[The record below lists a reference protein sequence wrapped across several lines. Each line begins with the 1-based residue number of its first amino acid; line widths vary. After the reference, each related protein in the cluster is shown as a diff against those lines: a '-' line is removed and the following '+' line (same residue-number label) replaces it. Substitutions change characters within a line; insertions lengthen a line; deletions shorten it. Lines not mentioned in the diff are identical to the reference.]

1 MPAEPLLKP
10 HLIQIPPSK
19 QTLEKIIRLALREDL
34 GGGDLTSQAI
44 IPEKRVY
51 TGTILAKESGIIAG
65 LQVADLCF
73 RTVDSKI
80 KFQGKIPEGSPVSW
94 GTVLAEIRGP
104 ARSILSAERVA
115 LNFVQRM
122 SGIASLTRQFVR
134 AVEGTSAII
143 LDTRK
148 TAPGLRILDKWAV
161 LLGGGKNHRYGLFDM
176 ILIKENH
183 IAVAGGVR
191 EAVKRV
197 SKWQQQ
203 GFAVEVEVRQLAE
216 LQEALQLPVDRILL
230 DNMTIDEMKQA
241 VNMAAGKIPLEASG
255 NINLQNVA
263 EVAHT
268 GVDFISIGT
277 LTHSPKALDI
287 SLLLAGTK

>member
-1 MPAEPLLKP
+1 MPAESLLKP

-51 TGTILAKESGIIAG
+51 TGTILAKESGIIAS

-80 KFQGKIPEGSPVSW
+80 KFQGKIPEGSPVSR

-287 SLLLAGTK
+287 SLLLTGTK